1 MDTIKEMGDG
11 ETFTDDDFEACFKQ
25 VDLDGS
31 GTIDQEEMLTFIK
44 VVANIEWLRCDVI
57 FIYKIQLQ
65 C

>member
-11 ETFTDDDFEACFKQ
+11 EQFSDEDFENCFKK

-44 VVANIEWLRCDVI
+44 IVANIEED
-57 FIYKIQLQ
+57 
-65 C
+65 

>member
-1 MDTIKEMGDG
+1 MFIMDTIKEMGDG

-44 VVANIEWLRCDVI
+44 VVANIE
-57 FIYKIQLQ
+57 
-65 C
+65 